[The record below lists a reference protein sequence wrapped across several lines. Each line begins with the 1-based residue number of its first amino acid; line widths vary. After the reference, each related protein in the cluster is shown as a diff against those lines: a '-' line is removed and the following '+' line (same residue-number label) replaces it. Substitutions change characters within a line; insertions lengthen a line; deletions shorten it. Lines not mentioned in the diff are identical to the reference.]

1 MYMLVLIER
10 QNQSSCIV
18 GPVIDFSF
26 HVNFNAL
33 LYPSQFVGFNVDTSS
48 NDYVSRAK
56 LQKFYTIDLIYKKKK
71 TCGKGYGIYIT
82 TRESGLHLQQR
93 MFEICLIIVIINNIS
108 LIIFSRGVDAIVLI
122 LFLSKVTTR
131 C

>member
-1 MYMLVLIER
+1 MLVLIER

-18 GPVIDFSF
+18 GSVIDFSF

-56 LQKFYTIDLIYKKKK
+56 LKKFYTIDRIYKIPPVSPDC
-71 TCGKGYGIYIT
+71 TSNS
-82 TRESGLHLQQR
+82 E
-93 MFEICLIIVIINNIS
+93 CLKYV
-108 LIIFSRGVDAIVLI
+108 
-122 LFLSKVTTR
+122 
-131 C
+131 